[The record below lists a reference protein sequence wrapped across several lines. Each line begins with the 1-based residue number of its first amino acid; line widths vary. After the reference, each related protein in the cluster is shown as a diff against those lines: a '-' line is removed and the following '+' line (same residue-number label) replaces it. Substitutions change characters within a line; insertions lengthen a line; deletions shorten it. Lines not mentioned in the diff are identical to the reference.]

1 MCRFSSV
8 HERRVPVQPHFR
20 SCTPFKIETTET
32 HVVAVV
38 FIVSSSAFG
47 SEEAA
52 AVNES
57 FLRAFPLF
65 RDHSPIG
72 GEERGARASPPSKA
86 TQSQGGF
93 SEDRQASFRR

>member
-8 HERRVPVQPHFR
+8 HERRVPLQPHFR

-72 GEERGARASPPSKA
+72 GEGERRSLRKRR
-86 TQSQGGF
+86 QGGF